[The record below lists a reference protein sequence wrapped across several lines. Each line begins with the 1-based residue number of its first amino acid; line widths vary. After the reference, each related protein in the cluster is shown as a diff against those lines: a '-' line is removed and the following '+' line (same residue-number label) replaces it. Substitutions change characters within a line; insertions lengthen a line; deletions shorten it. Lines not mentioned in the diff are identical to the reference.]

1 MKRRGEM
8 IDERK
13 WMKGRRCKVERSR
26 NGERRIRQ
34 DGD

>member
-26 NGERRIRQ
+26 NGK
-34 DGD
+34 DG